1 MAEKTRTM
9 VREPGPEISMYE
21 FHCKAR
27 RDFLQRQ
34 NIGKL
39 LIKANERTWEVSR
52 QGKTKNFMYP
62 NLLPENALQDW
73 AVFQQDIVTHS
84 GKHRHQ
90 GSLVIFVLEGR
101 GYTVVDGVRQDW
113 KKGDLILLPLKQGG
127 VEHQHFNL
135 EPGKPCKWIA
145 MIYLPMYDQVAS
157 FTEQIELSPLYTA
170 GTK

>member
-1 MAEKTRTM
+1 MVEKTKTIL
-9 VREPGPEISMYE
+9 REPGPEINMYE
-21 FHCKAR
+21 IHCKAR
-27 RDFLQRQ
+27 RDFIQRQ

-39 LIKANERTWEVSR
+39 LIKANERTWEISR
-52 QGKTKNFMYP
+52 QAKIKNFMYP
-62 NLLPENALQDW
+62 NMFPENALQDW
-73 AVFQQDIVTHS
+73 VIFQQDIVTHS

-113 KKGDLILLPLKQGG
+113 KKGDLILLPLKEGG

-135 EPGKPCKWIA
+135 EQGKPCKWIA

-170 GTK
+170 GAK